1 MTDGFEL
8 YVPGLQNK
16 QASLEFI
23 PNLVLYLPIEHD
35 LQLYFD
41 DAPFVVE

>member
-35 LQLYFD
+35 LQLSLEEE
-41 DAPFVVE
+41 PSVVE